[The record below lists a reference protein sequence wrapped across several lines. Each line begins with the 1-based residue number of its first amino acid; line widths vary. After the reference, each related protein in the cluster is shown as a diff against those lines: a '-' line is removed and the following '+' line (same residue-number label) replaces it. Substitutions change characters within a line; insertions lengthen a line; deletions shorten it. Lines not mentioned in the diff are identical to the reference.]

1 MRLAGVH
8 QPARHLLLSRTVCQ
22 QLKRH
27 LKLYLQLSAIKQ
39 QQLSSVCFWVSD
51 FIFCYC
57 FWLVACHDVESHPGP
72 DLLSPLAALSLSMM
86 GMKLK
91 LNQINKKTITT
102 EDLFPVIEECIK
114 QIVEIT
120 MKIKA
125 KFKFKRVFIL

>member
-1 MRLAGVH
+1 MSTTQTPLETLFATFCDQTTTAELRVFFGVGLYF
-8 QPARHLLLSRTVCQ
+8 LLL
-22 QLKRH
+22 L
-27 LKLYLQLSAIKQ
+27 L
-39 QQLSSVCFWVSD
+39 
-51 FIFCYC
+51 
-57 FWLVACHDVESHPGP
+57 ACHDVESHPGP
-72 DLLSPLAALSLSMM
+72 DLLSPLAALNLSMM